1 MTRTTLFP
9 FRFRVLAGTFLLSLL
24 LYIDRI
30 AISTAKDGI
39 ASDLQ
44 LSDVQIGWT
53 LSVFALGYA
62 LFQVPGGMLGDKL
75 GARKALSVIV
85 SFWSVF
91 TALTGLAWNFIS
103 LMIARFLF
111 GAGEAGAYPC
121 ISRTVYSWYP
131 LKERGIVNGINFSG
145 SRIGAAFSLP
155 AIAWLIAEVSWRNT
169 FFILGVIGFVWVI
182 IWYTWFRDEPETH
195 PKLSEQEKQY
205 ILTNRQQK
213 TKATVEKIPL
223 RTIFSSAN
231 TWLAMGQ
238 YFASNFVFF
247 FCLTWLYPYL
257 RAKYQLS
264 GTATGF
270 YAMAPLLMGAAGNWI
285 SGLLVDG
292 IYRKGK
298 WKLSRRFPAVTGF
311 ILTAAG
317 LLLLVNAETAV
328 TAITGLS
335 IAVFGAD
342 MTLSPSWSFCTDIG
356 KESAGVVSGVMN
368 MAGNIGSFITA
379 LAFPYLKKWTGSDT
393 PFFYTAMIFALLAAV
408 LWLFMNPEKELA
420 P

>member
-1 MTRTTLFP
+1 MSNVLKFP
-9 FRFRVLAGTFLLSLL
+9 FRYKVLAATFLLSLL

-39 ASDLQ
+39 AADLQ

-62 LFQVPGGMLGDKL
+62 LFQVPGGMLGDRL
-75 GARKALSVIV
+75 GARKTLSLIV

-91 TALTGLAWNFIS
+91 TGLTGMAWNYIS

-121 ISRTVYSWYP
+121 ISRTVYSWFP

-145 SRIGAAFSLP
+145 SRVGAAFSLP
-155 AIAWLIAEVSWRNT
+155 VIAWLIDATGWRIS
-169 FFILGVIGFVWVI
+169 FFILGIIGFAWAI
-182 IWYTWFRDEPETH
+182 IWYVWFRDEPEH
-195 PKLSEQEKQY
+195 HASLPAAEKQF
-205 ILTNRQQK
+205 ILSNRQQK
-213 TKATVEKIPL
+213 KAVAVKIPL
-223 RTIFSSAN
+223 SKIFASGN

-257 RAKYQLS
+257 RAKYNLS
-264 GTATGF
+264 GTATGL
-270 YAMAPLLMGAAGNWI
+270 YAMMPLLMGAVGNWT
-285 SGLLVDG
+285 SGALVDF
-292 IYRKGK
+292 IYKKGY
-298 WKLSRRFPAVTGF
+298 WKLSRRLPAVIGF

-317 LLLLVNAETAV
+317 LLLMVNSSSAAGAV
-328 TAITGLS
+328 TGLS

-342 MTLSPSWSFCTDIG
+342 MTLSPSWTFCTDIG
-356 KESAGVVSGVMN
+356 KESAGTVSGVMN

-379 LAFPYLKKWTGSDT
+379 LCFPYLKKWTGSDT
-393 PFFYTAMIFALLAAV
+393 PFFYTAMVLALVAAV
-408 LWLFMNPEKELA
+408 LWLFMDPEKELA
-420 P
+420 V